1 MKYTPKNQLKVE
13 GKMTPKDAGIVGKR
27 LATAALV
34 AAIGIAI
41 GSGGAGLGLLLR
53 LFVK

>member
-1 MKYTPKNQLKVE
+1 VKYTPKNQVKVE

-27 LATAALV
+27 LATAAV
-34 AAIGIAI
+34 IAAVGIAV
-41 GSGGAGLGLLLR
+41 GSGGAGLGLLLK